1 MNLRPEGQVQIIR
14 ALTLDSEA
22 TLSIHVL
29 TAIHLME
36 TVSKP
41 YRSNPVI

>member
-14 ALTLDSEA
+14 ALTLDSET
-22 TLSIHVL
+22 TLSIHVP
-29 TAIHLME
+29 TSIHLME

-41 YRSNPVI
+41 